1 MAKFPVADGS
11 PGTVSCSQLPP
22 SQLSDGQPARRAG
35 EHVLQDRQRV
45 VLDPVVRDRRD
56 AGRRGDSTRTFRS
69 RVTIVPKL
77 DVIVTL
83 TVYVPGSLNAWVTSA
98 PVAFVV
104 RPSPNV
110 Q

>member
-22 SQLSDGQPARRAG
+22 SQLSTASPPAERVNTYCRIGSGSYQIPSYGTDATPDDGAT
-35 EHVLQDRQRV
+35 
-45 VLDPVVRDRRD
+45 
-56 AGRRGDSTRTFRS
+56 TRTFRS